1 MLKRYYP
8 GGYADS
14 VFDIDFEGLY
24 DKGYRGLILDVDNTL
39 VHHGDDSNP
48 RVDALFQR
56 LHAMG
61 FATLLLS
68 NNSAR
73 RLERFKKNIDT
84 IYIAEA
90 EKPKPESYYK
100 ALTMLELQPAQVI
113 CIGDQIFTDIL
124 GANRSG
130 LASILV
136 HYIQIDPSAPIGIR
150 RRLEKIILWFW
161 KRRK

>member
-14 VFDIDFEGLY
+14 VFDIDFEQLY
-24 DKGYRGLILDVDNTL
+24 AQGYRGILFDVDNTL
-39 VHHGDDSNP
+39 VHHGDNSNAQ
-48 RVDALFQR
+48 VDALFEK
-56 LHAMG
+56 LHTMG

-68 NNSAR
+68 NNSAN

-84 IYIAEA
+84 PYLAEA
-90 EKPKPESYYK
+90 GKPQPESYYK
-100 ALTMLELQPAQVI
+100 ALEMLKLPPEQVI

-130 LASILV
+130 IYSILV
-136 HYIQIDPSAPIGIR
+136 HYIQVDPNAPIGIR
-150 RRLEKIILWFW
+150 RRLENIILWFW